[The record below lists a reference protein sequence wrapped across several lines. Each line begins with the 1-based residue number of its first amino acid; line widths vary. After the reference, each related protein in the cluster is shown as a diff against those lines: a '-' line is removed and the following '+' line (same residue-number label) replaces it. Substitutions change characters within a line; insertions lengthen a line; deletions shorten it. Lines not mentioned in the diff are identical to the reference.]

1 MRIFWNKNVKITSV
15 SGASPPDPRFPP
27 AAPPPDPPLISP
39 VYYCKSV
46 GFISSAKCVLFS
58 SKKNKITTVNVLL
71 LLLPQL
77 SHLFFISNSVV
88 FVEGGTRIFLAPER
102 RVP

>member
-1 MRIFWNKNVKITSV
+1 MQKLSQRWGRSPQTPVWLRSHTPNVIT
-15 SGASPPDPRFPP
+15 PT
-27 AAPPPDPPLISP
+27 
-39 VYYCKSV
+39 YYGKSV
-46 GFISSAKCVLFS
+46 EFISSVKCIVLP
-58 SKKNKITTVNVLL
+58 SKKNKRTAVNVLL

-88 FVEGGTRIFLAPER
+88 FVDRVARIFLAQGR